1 MVAPFVQPVRP
12 TAPTVVTQEGAIR
25 MTFAQRLA
33 QIFGWGFIVVG
44 IAGFFASGVS
54 MTADHTL
61 APKLLG
67 IFPVNLVHNLVH
79 LLFGA
84 WGVASSR
91 SLGATR
97 AYLAGAGIIYLV
109 LAAVGYVA
117 PDGFGLVPLGGP
129 DIGLHVFLALAL
141 LLARMLAR
149 DPGRPATVVEDR
161 PIR

>member
-1 MVAPFVQPVRP
+1 
-12 TAPTVVTQEGAIR
+12 
-25 MTFAQRLA
+25 MTLAQRLA
-33 QIFGWGFIVVG
+33 QIFGWGFIIVG
-44 IAGFFASGVS
+44 IAGFAASGVS
-54 MTADHTL
+54 MTADHML

-97 AYLAGAGIIYLV
+97 AYLAGAGIVYLV
-109 LAAVGYVA
+109 LAALGYVA
-117 PDGFGLVPLGGP
+117 PNGFGLVPLGGA

-141 LLARMLAR
+141 LLSWFVARAAR
-149 DPGRPATVVEDR
+149 TPATVVEDR

>member
-1 MVAPFVQPVRP
+1 
-12 TAPTVVTQEGAIR
+12 
-25 MTFAQRLA
+25 MTLAQRLA

-44 IAGFFASGVS
+44 IAGFFASGLS

-61 APKLLG
+61 APRLLG

-79 LLFGA
+79 LLLGA

-97 AYLAGAGIIYLV
+97 AFLMGAGVLYLV
-109 LAAVGYVA
+109 LAALGYVA

-129 DIGLHVFLALAL
+129 DIGLHLFLGLGLLAARALARGPAHPTTADRAGT
-141 LLARMLAR
+141 AR
-149 DPGRPATVVEDR
+149 
-161 PIR
+161 

>member
-1 MVAPFVQPVRP
+1 
-12 TAPTVVTQEGAIR
+12 
-25 MTFAQRLA
+25 MTLAQRLA

-44 IAGFFASGVS
+44 IAGFFASGFS
-54 MTADHTL
+54 MTADHMT

-67 IFPVNLVHNLVH
+67 LFPVNLVHNLVH

-109 LAAVGYVA
+109 LAALGYVA
-117 PDGFGLVPLGGP
+117 PNGFGLVPLGGA

-141 LLARMLAR
+141 LLSWFVARAAR
-149 DPGRPATVVEDR
+149 TPATVVEDR

>member
-1 MVAPFVQPVRP
+1 
-12 TAPTVVTQEGAIR
+12 
-25 MTFAQRLA
+25 MTFGQRLA

-44 IAGFFASGVS
+44 IAGFFASGIS
-54 MTADHTL
+54 MTADHML

-97 AYLAGAGIIYLV
+97 AYLAGAGVIYLV
-109 LAAVGYVA
+109 LAAVGYVS
-117 PDGFGLVPLGGP
+117 PNGFGLVPLGGA
-129 DIGLHVFLALAL
+129 DIGLHVFLALGL
-141 LLARMLAR
+141 LLSWFVARASN
-149 DPGRPATVVEDR
+149 RPATVVEDR

>member
-1 MVAPFVQPVRP
+1 
-12 TAPTVVTQEGAIR
+12 

-44 IAGFFASGVS
+44 IAGFFASGFS
-54 MTADHTL
+54 MTADHML
-61 APKLLG
+61 APRLLG

-97 AYLAGAGIIYLV
+97 AFLLGAGVIYLV
-109 LAAVGYVA
+109 LAALGVVA
-117 PDGFGLVPLGGP
+117 PDGFGLVPLGGA
-129 DIGLHVFLALAL
+129 DVGLHVILALAL
-141 LLARMLAR
+141 LVSWFVARASHPR
-149 DPGRPATVVEDR
+149 ATVVDDR
-161 PIR
+161 TGTVR

>member
-1 MVAPFVQPVRP
+1 
-12 TAPTVVTQEGAIR
+12 

-44 IAGFFASGVS
+44 IAGFFTTGLS

-61 APKLLG
+61 APRLLG
-67 IFPVNLVHNLVH
+67 IFPVNLAHNLVH

-97 AYLAGAGIIYLV
+97 AFLGGAGVIYLV
-109 LAAVGYVA
+109 LAALGYVA

-129 DIGLHVFLALAL
+129 DIGLHLFLGLG
-141 LLARMLAR
+141 LLASRLFAR
-149 DPGRPATVVEDR
+149 APHHHATTDDR
-161 PIR
+161 AHTVR

>member
-1 MVAPFVQPVRP
+1 
-12 TAPTVVTQEGAIR
+12 

-44 IAGFFASGVS
+44 IAGFFASGVT
-54 MTADHTL
+54 MTADHMT

-97 AYLAGAGIIYLV
+97 AFLAGAGIIYLV
-109 LAAVGYVA
+109 LAAVGYLS
-117 PDGFGLVPLGGP
+117 PNGFGLVPLGGA

-141 LLARMLAR
+141 LLSRMLAR
-149 DPGRPATVVEDR
+149 TPDRPATVVVEDR

>member
-1 MVAPFVQPVRP
+1 
-12 TAPTVVTQEGAIR
+12 

-44 IAGFFASGVS
+44 IAGFFASGFD
-54 MTADHTL
+54 MNADHMT

-97 AYLAGAGIIYLV
+97 GYLAGAGVVYLV
-109 LAAVGYVA
+109 LAALGYVA
-117 PDGFGLVPLGGP
+117 PNGFGLVPLGGA
-129 DIGLHVFLALAL
+129 DIGLHLFLGLGL
-141 LLARMLAR
+141 LLSWFVARAAH
-149 DPGRPATVVEDR
+149 RPATVVEDR